1 MKIKLKD
8 KAYKIIEF
16 KNDDYKINS
25 NKVIDFDENGIY
37 IVWSDLCSLDI
48 AKLSFNNYM
57 ADCIENNN
65 EKGDLYNVVLIDSDN
80 NILLLERYRY

>member
-8 KAYKIIEF
+8 KVYKIIEF

-25 NKVIDFDENGIY
+25 NNVIDFGENRIY

-57 ADCIENNN
+57 VDCIENNN

-80 NILLLERYRY
+80 NILLLGRYRY